1 MITTNTIKSKIA
13 NFNHFSIVRVLLVT
27 ITVMLTIL
35 YIWQVSVSS
44 TRGYAVRDLQNQI
57 DQLHRD
63 DERLKMEVAK
73 LQSVDSVTT
82 RMQMLGLVK
91 ISDIHYLNSDTS
103 VAMR

>member
-1 MITTNTIKSKIA
+1 MKVESRLSTKVESLKQIPWLRVFLIA
-13 NFNHFSIVRVLLVT
+13 VT
-27 ITVMLTIL
+27 LTLGAL
-35 YIWQVSVSS
+35 YIWQVNVAS
-44 TRGYAVRDLQNQI
+44 TRGYVVRDLQDQI
-57 DQLHRD
+57 EQLRRD

-91 ISDIHYLNSDTS
+91 IDQVKFISGDSS

>member
-1 MITTNTIKSKIA
+1 MIVETHLSTKVEALKQIPWL
-13 NFNHFSIVRVLLVT
+13 RVLL
-27 ITVMLTIL
+27 ITVTLMLSAL

-44 TRGYAVRDLQNQI
+44 TRGYAVRDLQDQVE
-57 DQLHRD
+57 QLHRD
-63 DERLKMEVAK
+63 DERLKMDVAK

-91 ISDIHYLNSDTS
+91 IDQVKYLNGDSS